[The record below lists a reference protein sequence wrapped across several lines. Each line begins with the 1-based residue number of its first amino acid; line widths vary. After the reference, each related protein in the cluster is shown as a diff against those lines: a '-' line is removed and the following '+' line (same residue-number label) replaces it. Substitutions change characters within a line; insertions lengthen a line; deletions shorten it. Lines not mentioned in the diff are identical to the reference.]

1 MKPDK
6 SHHKKLKLNPQKVS
20 GGLKMVSGKRI
31 ASDFKVFSRGYLR
44 NRFGLFF
51 GLIFP
56 VILILIF
63 GAIFSG
69 GSSGTINVYVQN
81 QDTKA
86 PPQADIASQFITAL
100 NSSSTIRVITV
111 NATEDFPKYLA
122 DHSASDGIV
131 IPENFSANYLAGH
144 QVNVTV
150 YGNPTS
156 ASSGIVSGTV
166 NGYANYFNLNYY
178 QKNAVPIIGIES
190 ATVNT
195 QQTKYID
202 FLIPGL
208 IGFSILT
215 SPMFSLVNISSE
227 YKKTKLFKQ
236 LSLTPLTK
244 MEWLTSKMLWYIV
257 LTIIGFILMVGVGV
271 FAFGAHV
278 TLTAGLIPFL
288 VLGPMLFAALGMLV
302 GTVTKSP
309 ETAGVVGNI
318 VTFPMM
324 FLSGT
329 FFPISTMPQYL
340 QTLAHILPLFYV
352 IEGLNNVMV
361 YGNAIGAL
369 IDFAV
374 VAVITAIFF
383 GLAVK
388 LFKWRED

>member
-1 MKPDK
+1 
-6 SHHKKLKLNPQKVS
+6 
-20 GGLKMVSGKRI
+20 MVSSKRI
-31 ASDFKVFSRGYLR
+31 FSDFKVFSRGYLR
-44 NRFGLFF
+44 NKFGLFF

-69 GSSGTINVYVQN
+69 GSSGTVNVYVQN
-81 QDTKA
+81 QDTTA
-86 PPQADIASQFITAL
+86 PPQADIASQFIAAL
-100 NSSSTIRVITV
+100 NSSTTIRLITV
-111 NATEDFPKYLA
+111 NATEDFSKYLA
-122 DHSASDGIV
+122 AHSASDGIV

-150 YGNPTS
+150 YGNPSS

-178 QKNAVPIIGIES
+178 KQNATPIIGLQS

-244 MEWLTSKMLWYIV
+244 IEWLTSKVMWYIV
-257 LTIIGFILMVGVGV
+257 LTIAGFLLMVGVGV

-278 TLTAGLIPFL
+278 TLSLGLIPFL

-309 ETAGVVGNI
+309 ETAGVIGNI

-340 QTLAHILPLFYV
+340 QTTAHVLPLFYI

-361 YGNAIGAL
+361 YGNFTGAI

-374 VAVITAIFF
+374 IAVITAVIF

>member
-1 MKPDK
+1 ML
-6 SHHKKLKLNPQKVS
+6 SA
-20 GGLKMVSGKRI
+20 KRI
-31 ASDFKVFSRGYLR
+31 FSDFKVFSRGYLR

-69 GSSGTINVYVQN
+69 NGSGTINVYAQN
-81 QDTKA
+81 QDVG
-86 PPQADIASQFITAL
+86 PFPSPQMNIGLQFLQAINQSGTV
-100 NSSSTIRVITV
+100 RVITV
-111 NATEDFPKYLA
+111 DASENFSQYLA
-122 DHSASDGIV
+122 AHSASDGIV
-131 IPENFSANYLAGH
+131 IPANFSACYLAGH
-144 QVNVTV
+144 PINVTV

-156 ASSGIVSGTV
+156 SSSGIVSGTV
-166 NGYANYFNLNYY
+166 GGVINYFNLNYY
-178 QKNAVPIIGIES
+178 KQDAIPIVGMTPTS
-190 ATVNT
+190 VNT
-195 QQTKYID
+195 QQTKYVD

-208 IGFSILT
+208 IGFSILV

-244 MEWLTSKMLWYIV
+244 MEWLASKIMWYIV
-257 LTIIGFILMVGVGV
+257 LTIASFLLMVTVGI
-271 FAFGAHV
+271 FAFGAHI

-288 VLGPMLFAALGMLV
+288 LISPTLFASLGMLV
-302 GTVTKSP
+302 GTVTKDP
-309 ETAGVVGNI
+309 ETAGVIGNT

-329 FFPISTMPQYL
+329 FFPISIMPTYL
-340 QTLAHILPLFYV
+340 QNIAHVLPLFYV

-361 YGNAIGAL
+361 YGNYTGAI
-369 IDFAV
+369 IDLAV
-374 VAVITAIFF
+374 IATITAIIFA
-383 GLAVK
+383 LAAR